1 MPGRTVVTTTATT
14 SLYSLLQTHCSLS
27 LPRLYGNEKDKM
39 SRHLILRRNGELRA
53 LRAMTVSL
61 RAIIITFL
69 SSPCR
74 PGGWSQCR
82 HRSEVPA
89 GTTCLHRNSKDTESE
104 TRGVRHGDFMSTN
117 LWLLCGFAMFTR
129 PLSMTRARQL
139 GSIRPD
145 HDCQIYLIKSN
156 SSSRFTNYLLAGNIQ
171 TMSR

>member
-1 MPGRTVVTTTATT
+1 MLPARWSEPYWVPGRTVVTTTATT

-53 LRAMTVSL
+53 LRAMTESL

-104 TRGVRHGDFMSTN
+104 TRGLHVN
-117 LWLLCGFAMFTR
+117 QPLAPLWFCYVYQTFVNDKSPAAGKYKTR
-129 PLSMTRARQL
+129 PWLPDLS
-139 GSIRPD
+139 D
-145 HDCQIYLIKSN
+145 KIK
-156 SSSRFTNYLLAGNIQ
+156 FFVTIH
-171 TMSR
+171 

>member
-1 MPGRTVVTTTATT
+1 
-14 SLYSLLQTHCSLS
+14 
-27 LPRLYGNEKDKM
+27 M